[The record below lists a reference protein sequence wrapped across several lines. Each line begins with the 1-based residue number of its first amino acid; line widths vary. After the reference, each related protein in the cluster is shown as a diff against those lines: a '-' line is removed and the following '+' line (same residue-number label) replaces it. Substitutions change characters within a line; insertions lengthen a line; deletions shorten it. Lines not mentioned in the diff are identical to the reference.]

1 MTDDA
6 TPADEEINGA
16 GDDAANTEASGA
28 AASGPEAEIDALRAE
43 VAALREQTLRYAA
56 DAENTKRRAERDA
69 NNARAYAIEKFARDL
84 LGVADNLS
92 RALQHTP
99 REALDPQVKNLVVG
113 LEMTEKELLAA
124 FDRNGLKRLDPPRGA
139 KFDPHLHQAMMEQPA
154 DDVGPGAILQVM
166 QTGYELFGRIVR
178 PAMVVVSAK
187 GSAGA
192 APVEPVAANPYA
204 HPEGEPDGVGAAV
217 DKKA

>member
-6 TPADEEINGA
+6 TPADDEINGA
-16 GDDAANTEASGA
+16 GDEAAMTEAA
-28 AASGPEAEIDALRAE
+28 EAEIEALRAE
-43 VAALREQTLRYAA
+43 VASLREQTLRYAA

-69 NNARAYAIEKFARDL
+69 NNARAYAIEEFARDL

-113 LEMTEKELLAA
+113 LEMTEKELLGA

-154 DDVGPGAILQVM
+154 DDVGPGAVLQVM

-187 GSAGA
+187 GSGGGD
-192 APVEPVAANPYA
+192 VAAEAPSGNPYA
-204 HPEGEPDGVGAAV
+204 QTDDDAGGAV
-217 DKKA
+217 DRKA